1 MKLISNFQ
9 IDITEIE
16 NKFNDLNL
24 NKPKDFL
31 NMQNEESGQ
40 LYKLV
45 FVGDSVRM
53 NLLNWIN

>member
-31 NMQNEESGQ
+31 YMQNEESGQ